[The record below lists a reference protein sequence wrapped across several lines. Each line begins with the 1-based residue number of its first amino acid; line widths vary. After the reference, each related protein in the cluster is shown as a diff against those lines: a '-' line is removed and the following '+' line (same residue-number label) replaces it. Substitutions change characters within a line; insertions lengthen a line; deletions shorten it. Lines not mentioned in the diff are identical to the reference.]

1 MIIVYFSLPMF
12 IFMVFL
18 AIAGCVGCFYMGRHQ
33 GITNVG
39 GPAMPRAYPTAQQ
52 ANQGYNAGAQPY
64 PPTSYA
70 V

>member
-1 MIIVYFSLPMF
+1 MEKCLEVETTKIYYIWRT
-12 IFMVFL
+12 
-18 AIAGCVGCFYMGRHQ
+18 IAGCVGCFYMGRHQ